1 MATIL
6 TTVKQLAVPNTTAT
20 STTNFTVDSFG
31 EIFGKTTCMHKCLLC
46 IINPHLGLYDTALI
60 F

>member
-6 TTVKQLAVPNTTAT
+6 ATVKQIAVTNTTAT

-31 EIFGKTTCMHKCLLC
+31 EIFGKMCMHKCLLC